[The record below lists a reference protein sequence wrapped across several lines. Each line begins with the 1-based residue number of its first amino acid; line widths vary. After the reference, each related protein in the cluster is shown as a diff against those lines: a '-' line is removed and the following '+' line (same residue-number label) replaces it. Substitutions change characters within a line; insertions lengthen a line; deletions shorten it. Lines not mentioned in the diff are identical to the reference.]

1 MEPLV
6 TLARQGPVCR
16 VALNRPARHNAL
28 DGALAQALD
37 AALAEAL
44 GDPGT
49 RLVLLA
55 GEGRTFCA
63 GLDLV
68 GEGEAFRPAAGAERS
83 PFQSAVGRLM
93 ECGKPVVAQVQGGAF
108 GAGFGLMIC
117 ADLVLAAEG
126 TRFAVSELRFGLP
139 PTLIPWVLHQ
149 TGRLGLARPLLL
161 TGGPFDTDA
170 ALRCGLVQ
178 RVVPPAELDTAVAAA
193 CKELL
198 ACGPEAYASAKR
210 IQRTLPTLGFA
221 EGLRYA
227 GEAVQAGLDSA
238 EGREGR
244 TAWRERRPPRWVP

>member
-6 TLARQGPVCR
+6 TLTRQGPVCR
-16 VALNRPARHNAL
+16 VALNRPQRHNAF
-28 DGALAQALD
+28 DGALAEALD
-37 AALAEAL
+37 AALAQAL
-44 GDPGT
+44 PDPAT

-63 GLDLV
+63 GLDLA
-68 GEGEAFRPAAGAERS
+68 GEGEAFRQAPGAARS

-93 ECGKPVVAQVQGGAF
+93 EADKPIVARVQGGAF

-117 ADLVLAAEG
+117 ADVVLAAAG

-161 TGGPFDTDA
+161 SGTAFDTDT

-178 RVVPPAELDTAVAAA
+178 RVVPADGLDAAVQAA
-193 CKELL
+193 CTELL
-198 ACGPEAYASAKR
+198 SCGPAAYATAKQ
-210 IQRTLPTLGFA
+210 IQRKLPTLSFA

-227 GEAVQAGLDSA
+227 GQCVQAGLDSE

-244 TAWRERRPPRWVP
+244 AAWREGRPPRWVP